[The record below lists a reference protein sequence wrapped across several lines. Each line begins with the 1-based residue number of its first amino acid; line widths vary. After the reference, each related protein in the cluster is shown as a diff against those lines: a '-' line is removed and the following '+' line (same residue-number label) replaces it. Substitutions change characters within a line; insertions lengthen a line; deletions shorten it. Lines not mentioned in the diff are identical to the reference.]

1 MNRLRVV
8 SGGVILSVGALGAL
22 LSLPV
27 LLAGDTAVLPIT
39 ILGAGA
45 MALGAMQLR
54 AGLRASAPRRGP
66 RRVPGPR
73 RRHAD
78 TSVPLMYYGDPG
90 GGDRS
95 DGGSGSD
102 GGDRSDGGSG
112 DSGGGFF
119 GGDSGGGGF
128 FGGGGDSGGGFSGGG
143 GDSGGGGGGS

>member
-1 MNRLRVV
+1 MNGRRVV

-22 LSLPV
+22 LSVPV

-39 ILGAGA
+39 ILGVVAV
-45 MALGAMQLR
+45 ALGAVQLR

-78 TSVPLMYYGDPG
+78 TSVPLMYYGDSG

-95 DGGSGSD
+95 DGGG
-102 GGDRSDGGSG
+102 GGDSG
-112 DSGGGFF
+112 GGGFF
-119 GGDSGGGGF
+119 GGGGDSGGGF

>member
-1 MNRLRVV
+1 MNGRRVV
-8 SGGVILSVGALGAL
+8 SGGVILLLGALGAL
-22 LSLPV
+22 VSVPV

-39 ILGAGA
+39 ILGVGA
-45 MALGAMQLR
+45 MALGAVQLR

-78 TSVPLMYYGDPG
+78 TSVPLTYYGDSG

-95 DGGSGSD
+95 DSGS
-102 GGDRSDGGSG
+102 
-112 DSGGGFF
+112 

-128 FGGGGDSGGGFSGGG
+128 FGGGDSGGGFSGGG

>member
-8 SGGVILSVGALGAL
+8 SCGVILSVGALGAL

-27 LLAGDTAVLPIT
+27 LLAGGTAVLPIT

-45 MALGAMQLR
+45 MALGAVQLR

-78 TSVPLMYYGDPG
+78 TSVPLMYYGEPG

-95 DGGSGSD
+95 DDGGSG
-102 GGDRSDGGSG
+102 SDGGSG

-119 GGDSGGGGF
+119 
-128 FGGGGDSGGGFSGGG
+128 GGGDSGGGFSGGG

>member
-1 MNRLRVV
+1 MNGRRVV

-22 LSLPV
+22 LSVPV

-39 ILGAGA
+39 VLGVVAA
-45 MALGAMQLR
+45 ALGAVQLR
-54 AGLRASAPRRGP
+54 AGLRASAPRRAP

-78 TSVPLMYYGDPG
+78 TSVPLMYYGDSG

-95 DGGSGSD
+95 DG
-102 GGDRSDGGSG
+102 G

-119 GGDSGGGGF
+119 GGESGGGGF